1 MSQQAETTN
10 QQANHLVTETSPYLQ
25 QHAYNPVEWYP
36 WGEEALQRACKEGK
50 PILLSIGYSACH
62 WCHVM
67 AHESFQDPATAEVMN
82 RLFINI
88 KVDREERPDL
98 DRIYQTAHQLL
109 TRRPGGWPLT
119 MVLTPDQ
126 VPFVGGTYFPPEE
139 RFGLPAF
146 RDVLQ
151 RIHDFYTQN
160 RGSIQEQ
167 NQSLLAAL
175 DGSTDGN
182 VGKLDDKP
190 VQLGIQELAGSFDD
204 VHGGF
209 GSAPKFPHVAN
220 LALLLRDDDPQA
232 RKMALFTLQRMAA
245 GGLLDQLG
253 GGFYRYSVDERW
265 EIPHFEKMLY
275 DNGPLLQRYV
285 EAWQLTG
292 DPFYHRAAE
301 KTAEWV
307 MREMQLDHG
316 GYCASQDAD
325 TNGKEGGF
333 YVWTQKEMQARL
345 DETEYAVTS
354 RYYGLDR
361 PANFEGR
368 WHLKLSTSPEEIA
381 GKLGITEP
389 EVLRQLKSAR
399 DKLFKARR
407 ERFELGRDDKVLV
420 SWNAL
425 MIKGM
430 ACAGTHLGNPGFL
443 ASAERALDFIRREM
457 FRDGRLLAT
466 WKDGQGK
473 YDAYLDDYAFL
484 IEALLAL
491 LQARWRDE
499 DLHFA
504 QQLADVLL
512 EHFEDEQNGG
522 FYFTADDH
530 EQLIQRPKSMMDESM
545 PSGNGVATSALY
557 RLGHLTGKLE
567 YLDAAEKTLR
577 AGFSII
583 SQYPTAHG
591 AMLCALQEQQRGLE
605 LFVLRGKSSVLEGWK
620 EKLLGGFHPN
630 RYVLILPH
638 EAEALPDALRDKP
651 PQGDAVAY
659 RCLGHQCSPPIR
671 REEDLPD

>member
-1 MSQQAETTN
+1 MTRQAATPS
-10 QQANHLVTETSPYLQ
+10 QQANHLIGETSPYLQ
-25 QHAYNPVEWYP
+25 QHACNPVEWYP
-36 WGEEALQRACKEGK
+36 WGEEALTRAREEDK

-67 AHESFQDPATAEVMN
+67 AHESFEDPTTAEVMN

-126 VPFVGGTYFPPEE
+126 LPFVGGTYFPPEE

-160 RGSIQEQ
+160 RASIQEQ
-167 NQSLLAAL
+167 NHSLVAAL
-175 DGSTDGN
+175 ESGFGDS

-190 VQLGIQELAGSFDD
+190 VRLAVQELAGSFDE

-232 RKMALFTLQRMAA
+232 RQMALFTLQSMAA

-292 DPFYHRAAE
+292 DSFYNRAAE

-307 MREMQLDHG
+307 LREMQLEHG
-316 GYCASQDAD
+316 GYAASQDAD
-325 TNGKEGGF
+325 TDGEEGGF
-333 YVWTQKEMQARL
+333 YVWTQADMQAL
-345 DETEYAVTS
+345 LTNEEYAVTS

-368 WHLKLSTSPEEIA
+368 WHLKLSTSPADIA
-381 GKLGITEP
+381 TSLGRSED
-389 EVLRQLKSAR
+389 EVLQRLRSAR
-399 DKLFKARR
+399 EKLFELRNGRA
-407 ERFELGRDDKVLV
+407 ELGRDDKVLV

-430 ACAGTHLGNPGFL
+430 ACAGTHLGHPEFV

-457 FRDGRLLAT
+457 FRDGRLLAS

-473 YDAYLDDYAFL
+473 YAAYLDDYAFL
-484 IEALLAL
+484 LEALLAL
-491 LQARWRDE
+491 LQARWRPE
-499 DLHFA
+499 DLLFA

-522 FYFTADDH
+522 FFFTADDH
-530 EQLIQRPKSMMDESM
+530 ETLIQRPRSMMDESM
-545 PSGNGVATSALY
+545 PSGNGVAAAALY
-557 RLGHLTGKLE
+557 RLGHLSGRLE

-577 AGFSII
+577 AGFSLMN
-583 SQYPTAHG
+583 QYPTAHG
-591 AMLCALQEQQRGLE
+591 AMLCALQEQQRGIE
-605 LFVLRGKSSVLEGWK
+605 LFVLRGKVSVLGAWK
-620 EKLLGGFHPN
+620 EKLLAGFHPN
-630 RYVLILPH
+630 RYVIILPP
-638 EAEALPDALRDKP
+638 EAGGLPEALQDKP
-651 PQGDAVAY
+651 AQGEAVAY

-671 REEDLPD
+671 NMEDLPD